1 MVQSTRCGLAVVAA
15 PGAQAPTRTAGSSS
29 EPRRS
34 RAMPHRPAG
43 GPRPA
48 STALSAARGATN
60 AWVGIESMS
69 ATAPASRMS
78 LPGRMFN
85 VKKLSEHFALPQTS
99 RTLLSVHEEA
109 AFVLD
114 KISRFAGNQRA
125 VEGEWIPRPS
135 HAECVR
141 TV

>member
-1 MVQSTRCGLAVVAA
+1 MVQSARCGLAVVAA

-60 AWVGIESMS
+60 ARVGIESMS

-78 LPGRMFN
+78 LPGRIFN
-85 VKKLSEHFALPQTS
+85 VKKLSEYLLYLRPVE

-109 AFVLD
+109 AFVLLQ
-114 KISRFAGNQRA
+114 KF
-125 VEGEWIPRPS
+125 
-135 HAECVR
+135 
-141 TV
+141 